1 MTCSLM
7 QTTLEPPTTEQLKQA
22 FRGVPGLTAMDA
34 FTLGRDAYG
43 VLVRSFERERAE
55 ALKSALAAQGV
66 ETELVEDASLPVLPE
81 ARLVHR
87 IDCTPGA
94 LLIYDSLNRSFP
106 LKWEDIMLIAA
117 GQVNLTEFKDVRTE
131 TKVPSR
137 SYGRFGGGSEK
148 TIVDHNLKEE
158 HHDRWLLEFVL
169 AGAALRYNLNADL
182 ARPTLFL
189 GLGERQT
196 SDLAANFKLLV
207 QDMLKGAPQAAINRG
222 AYYLRENSLEPF
234 RYPAKKMFYEE
245 MVWLLW
251 KMRPA
256 G

>member
-1 MTCSLM
+1 M
-7 QTTLEPPTTEQLKQA
+7 EQLKGA
-22 FRGVPGLTAMDA
+22 FRGVPGLTEMDA
-34 FTLGRDAYG
+34 YTLGRDAYG

-87 IDCTPGA
+87 IDCTPEA
-94 LLIYDSLNRSFP
+94 LLIYDPLNRSFP

-117 GQVNLTEFKDVRTE
+117 GQVNLTEFKDVRSE
-131 TKVPSR
+131 RKVPGR
-137 SYGRFGGGSEK
+137 SYGRFGGGQE
-148 TIVDHNLKEE
+148 TVVDHNLKEE
-158 HHDRWLLEFVL
+158 RHDRWLLEIVIT
-169 AGAALRYNLNADL
+169 GAELRYNLNADL
-182 ARPTLFL
+182 ARPTVFL

-196 SDLAANFKLLV
+196 NDLATNFKLLV

-222 AYYLRENSLEPF
+222 ADYLRENSAEPF